1 MNDNENMLQEKDLLN
16 DERISR
22 FLQGKMDADEEA
34 AFMEEMKNNEDLRNQ
49 AIAQARLVKGMK
61 QVDEELKDAFRQAD
75 EQTIKRIAKEASE
88 ASVSKKSSARWLAIA
103 ASVVFIVFVGF
114 KSYDYYDTTSLGKEY
129 ANTFPTTSIIRG
141 ETNTDVETEL
151 SSLFNN
157 VAECKDL
164 DDTTFRLATLWE
176 LSKKDTYNDYTDFA
190 PYIGWNLA
198 IGHLENYEKARAV
211 EVLIEMKQAYPERTV
226 LGDKIREILKQI
238 SDVY

>member
-1 MNDNENMLQEKDLLN
+1 MNDNENSVQEKDLLN

-22 FLQGKMDADEEA
+22 YMKGVMNADEES
-34 AFMEEMKNNEDLRNQ
+34 AFMEELKNDEELRNQ

-61 QVDEELKDAFRQAD
+61 QVDEELKDTFRLVD
-75 EQTIKRIAKEASE
+75 ERTIQRIAKDASE
-88 ASVSKKSSARWLAIA
+88 TSISKKSSERWLAIA

-151 SSLFNN
+151 STLFNN
-157 VAECKDL
+157 IAECKDL
-164 DDTTFRLATLWE
+164 DETTSRLATLWE
-176 LSKKDTYNDYTDFA
+176 LSKQDTYNDYTDFS

-198 IGHLENYEKARAV
+198 IGYLENYEKAKAKD
-211 EVLIEMKQAYPERTV
+211 VLNEMEQSYPEGNAI
-226 LGDKIREILKQI
+226 GDKVRNLIKSL
-238 SDVY
+238 

>member
-1 MNDNENMLQEKDLLN
+1 MNEKENIIQEKDLVN

-22 FLQGKMDADEEA
+22 FLQGLMDADEET
-34 AFMEEMKNNEDLRNQ
+34 AFQIELKNNEELRNQ

-61 QVDEELKDAFRQAD
+61 QVDEELKDMFRHTD
-75 EQTIKRIAKEASE
+75 EQTIRKIANRVTARKNRST
-88 ASVSKKSSARWLAIA
+88 RWLAIA

-151 SSLFNN
+151 SILFNN

-164 DDTTFRLATLWE
+164 DDTTSRLSTLWE
-176 LSKKDTYNDYTDFA
+176 LSKQDTYNDYTDFA

-198 IGHLENYEKARAV
+198 IGYLENYEKTKAND
-211 EVLIEMKQAYPERTV
+211 VLIEMKQTYPEGTA
-226 LGDKIREILKQI
+226 LGDKVVQLINEM
-238 SDVY
+238 